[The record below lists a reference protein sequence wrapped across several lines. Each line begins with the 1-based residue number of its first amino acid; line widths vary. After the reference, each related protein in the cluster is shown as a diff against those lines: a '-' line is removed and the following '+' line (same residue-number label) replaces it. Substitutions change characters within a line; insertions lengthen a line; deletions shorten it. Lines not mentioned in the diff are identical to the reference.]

1 MKSTKFK
8 PAMIVYAIFALLMAI
23 QPSAFAA
30 LDTSDTTSNLCD
42 LFKSIETILNVVSV
56 TVVTIAI
63 IFSGYQIAF
72 AHKRFA
78 DVAPVL
84 IGALLIGAASQ
95 IATMLLP
102 NGGCTTAAV
111 QMIQIFA

>member
-42 LFKSIETILNVVSV
+42 LFKSIEK
-56 TVVTIAI
+56 I
-63 IFSGYQIAF
+63 I
-72 AHKRFA
+72 
-78 DVAPVL
+78 
-84 IGALLIGAASQ
+84 
-95 IATMLLP
+95 
-102 NGGCTTAAV
+102 
-111 QMIQIFA
+111 